1 MIKRSILAM
10 AIAIVAPL
18 AIATAKET
26 VAAPVLTAAS
36 ALKASSTSA
45 VTEIQYIYDYG
56 PYAYRPVYQYNGYT
70 YWYPVWAYPRYYYWY
85 W

>member
-10 AIAIVAPL
+10 VIAIVAPL
-18 AIATAKET
+18 AIGTAGQT
-26 VAAPVLTAAS
+26 VAAPALSSAN

-45 VTEIQYIYDYG
+45 ATDVQYIYDYG
-56 PYAYRPVYQYNGYT
+56 PYAYRPVYQYRGYT
-70 YWYPVWAYPRYYYWY
+70 YWYPVRTYPGYYYWY